1 MLILILEDNAVTEQ
15 SYEKVIIAICEGQ
28 HDVAFLSRV
37 LLVNGFSLQNKKIGQ
52 LPKPFN
58 KRFEVE
64 LTEVRVPDRKL
75 GFQAPGPNLPSVS
88 FVKDGRLVFVHNLNG
103 DGRVKER
110 QKLIKMY
117 RDLSGEDDFSIQI
130 PYRFLYFFDA
140 DDIGIQ
146 KRLNEIHEEVGLDDS
161 IALSNG
167 SVITF
172 DGVEWGGY
180 IFHDVQ
186 TDVGTLE
193 DLLLSHFD
201 NKVASLKSSIE
212 TFLLSNQLEEERTK
226 RFIFNEDGEAY
237 TGKSKYYA
245 KKSVLGVFGQ
255 LQFSGSSNAVMIN
268 QTDFLRA
275 VDISGC
281 QQCSIINGLFD

>member
-1 MLILILEDNAVTEQ
+1 MAEQ
-15 SYEKVIIAICEGQ
+15 PYEKVIIAICEGQ

-37 LLVNGFSLQNKKIGQ
+37 LLVNGFTLENKKIGQ
-52 LPKPFN
+52 LPVPFN

-64 LTEVRVPDRKL
+64 LSEVRVPDKKL
-75 GFQAPGPNLPSVS
+75 GFQAPGPNLPSAS
-88 FVKDGRLVFVHNLNG
+88 FKKDGRLVFVHNLNG
-103 DGRVKER
+103 DGRVRER
-110 QKLIKMY
+110 QKLIEMY
-117 RDLSGEDDFSIQI
+117 RELSGDDDFSTMI

-146 KRLNEIHEEVGLDDS
+146 ERLTEIHDEVGLDES
-161 IALSNG
+161 ITLSNG
-167 SVITF
+167 SVVSF

-193 DLLLSHFD
+193 DLLLNHFD
-201 NKVASLKSSIE
+201 NKVVSLKTSIE
-212 TFLLSNQLEEERTK
+212 EFLLSNRLDEERTK
-226 RFIFNEDGEAY
+226 TFVFNEGGEEY
-237 TGKSKYYA
+237 TGRSKYYN

-275 VDISGC
+275 VDIRGC
-281 QQCSIINGLFD
+281 QQCIIISGLFD

>member
-1 MLILILEDNAVTEQ
+1 MADK
-15 SYEKVIIAICEGQ
+15 SYEKVIVAICEGQ

-37 LLVNGFSLQNKKIGQ
+37 LLVNGFSIQDKKIGQ
-52 LPKPFN
+52 LPEPFN

-88 FVKDGRLVFVHNLNG
+88 FEKDGRLVFVHNLNG

-110 QKLIKMY
+110 KKLIKMY
-117 RDLSGEDDFSIQI
+117 RDLSGDDDFSIQI

-140 DDIGIQ
+140 DDIGVRD
-146 KRLNEIHEEVGLDDS
+146 RLSEIHGEVGLDES
-161 IALSNG
+161 VELSNG
-167 SVITF
+167 KVVTF
-172 DGVEWGGY
+172 EGIEWGGY
-180 IFHDVQ
+180 IFHGDQ
-186 TDVGTLE
+186 ADKGTLE

-201 NKVASLKSSIE
+201 NKVTSLKSSIE
-212 TFLLSNQLEEERTK
+212 TFLVSNRLDEERTK
-226 RFIFNEDGEAY
+226 RFIFNEGVEAY
-237 TGKSKYYA
+237 SGKSKYYT

-268 QTDFLRA
+268 QTDFLKA
-275 VDISGC
+275 ADIVGC
-281 QQCSIINGLFD
+281 QQCILINTMFD